1 MIMVK
6 KYGILDKILTF
17 FRVPHLGKLVITK
30 PSTALFY
37 IIYTCKHQAAVGD
50 PDPEN
55 MEALKQLL
63 SRAAL
68 RGEPIAPEE
77 TMARLMNPDCSGGE
91 LAGFIQRLVAGGRVT
106 EQDIFELFFSKGNN
120 LKLQIPPKGYT
131 GKKYFE

>member
-1 MIMVK
+1 MEI
-6 KYGILDKILTF
+6 G
-17 FRVPHLGKLVITK
+17 
-30 PSTALFY
+30 S
-37 IIYTCKHQAAVGD
+37 
-50 PDPEN
+50 EN
-55 MEALKQLL
+55 MEALKRLL
-63 SRAAL
+63 GRAAL

-131 GKKYFE
+131 GKSISNDTAAAQRQAQAVGPQPII